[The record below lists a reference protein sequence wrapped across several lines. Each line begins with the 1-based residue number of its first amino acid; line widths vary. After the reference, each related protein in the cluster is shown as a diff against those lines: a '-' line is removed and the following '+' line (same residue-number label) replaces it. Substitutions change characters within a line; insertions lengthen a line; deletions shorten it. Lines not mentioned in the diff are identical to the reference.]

1 MQPMHQL
8 STTFLALC
16 LLSVA
21 LVLPARAQS
30 TDSITTAEL
39 TPAKAQQLATESKSW
54 LSLNGV
60 TALTDAQIATALC
73 SHQGGGLVLDGVTN
87 LSTAAAT
94 ALANYPGWLSLGGLS
109 SLSTAQAQE
118 LAKHTGK
125 GIYLNGVRAI
135 DQTVAAK
142 FSTHTG
148 WLSLGGLKNVQ
159 GQAPGGNGQGNGG
172 NGQANGGNGQT
183 NGGNVPKNNGGLTK
197 QIATELAKHPGPLC
211 LHGINDIDP
220 AVLGELANGCRGG
233 LDLSGLTSL
242 TPADFMSLRT
252 HSGWLALDGLTSIPD
267 NVVSHLVAHDGSVGL
282 LGITTISGNQNTA
295 RQTLRATGDVRLPA
309 AMR

>member
-1 MQPMHQL
+1 MQPMHRF

-30 TDSITTAEL
+30 TDSITTAQL
-39 TPAKAQQLATESKSW
+39 TRDKAQQLATESKNW

-60 TALTDAQIATALC
+60 TALTDAQIATTLC

-148 WLSLGGLKNVQ
+148 WLSLSGLKKT
-159 GQAPGGNGQGNGG
+159 G
-172 NGQANGGNGQT
+172 
-183 NGGNVPKNNGGLTK
+183 PKNDGGLTK
-197 QIATELAKHPGPLC
+197 KIATELAKHPGPLC
-211 LHGINDIDP
+211 LNGINDIDP

-242 TPADFMSLRT
+242 TPAQFKSLRN

-295 RQTLRATGDVRLPA
+295 RQTLRAAGDVRLPA